1 VIWGG
6 LKTVEPQYGDVLLK
20 ILLIAGKSPYLGFAY
35 GLFLIFIS
43 IIYVR
48 IAKTTHA
55 LAWLDE
61 PKPSLLLLIVIFIFI
76 FHLLP
81 YRTVACTVT
90 SKETVLVW
98 LS

>member
-1 VIWGG
+1 
-6 LKTVEPQYGDVLLK
+6 LLK

-48 IAKTTHA
+48 IAMTTHA
-55 LAWLDE
+55 L
-61 PKPSLLLLIVIFIFI
+61 LLLILIFL
-76 FHLLP
+76 LLP
-81 YRTVACTVT
+81 TLTVACDFL
-90 SKETVLVW
+90 SKETVVVL

>member
-1 VIWGG
+1 
-6 LKTVEPQYGDVLLK
+6 LLK
-20 ILLIAGKSPYLGFAY
+20 ILLIAGKSPYLGIAY

-48 IAKTTHA
+48 IAMTTHT
-55 LAWLDE
+55 LAWLGE
-61 PKPSLLLLIVIFIFI
+61 QNPSLLLLIVIFIFI

-81 YRTVACTVT
+81 YMTVASTVT

>member
-1 VIWGG
+1 
-6 LKTVEPQYGDVLLK
+6 LLK

-48 IAKTTHA
+48 IAMTTHA
-55 LAWLDE
+55 WAWLGE
-61 PKPSLLLLIVIFIFI
+61 PYPTLLLLIVIFIF
-76 FHLLP
+76 HLLP
-81 YRTVACTVT
+81 YMTLACTVT
-90 SKETVLVW
+90 TKETVLVW

>member
-1 VIWGG
+1 
-6 LKTVEPQYGDVLLK
+6 LLK

-48 IAKTTHA
+48 IAI
-55 LAWLDE
+55 
-61 PKPSLLLLIVIFIFI
+61 P
-76 FHLLP
+76 HLQ
-81 YRTVACTVT
+81 VACDFS
-90 SKETVLVW
+90 SKETVVVL

>member
-1 VIWGG
+1 
-6 LKTVEPQYGDVLLK
+6 LLK
-20 ILLIAGKSPYLGFAY
+20 ILLIAGKSLYLGIAY

-48 IAKTTHA
+48 IAMTTHA
-55 LAWLDE
+55 LAWLGE
-61 PKPSLLLLIVIFIFI
+61 PNPSLLLLIVIFIFI

-81 YRTVACTVT
+81 YMTVACTVT